1 MRINMLIMAKK
12 LTLNTLCAISVLCCS
27 IGANASDAAAQNKLK
42 SIELQRQAAGK
53 VVLQFEMQNAAVAP
67 AAFSVNNPP
76 KISLDFVGAVN
87 GLGKSS
93 LSFNDA
99 GVRSVAVVEAAGRTR
114 AVISLDKMVG
124 YETRVEGNKLFLTL
138 SSGLVENATNTAPSP
153 SFAVA
158 APSSQSKVESVRDID
173 FRRGKNGEGRLVVD
187 LTSANSGIDI
197 RQQGKN
203 LLVDIF
209 KTKLPSNLERRMD
222 VADFSTPVQK
232 VDSYAQGENVR
243 LVIEPKGQWE
253 HSAYQTDNRLI
264 IEVRSTADDKVKVDV
279 NKTVYK
285 GEKLSLNFQNVE
297 VRTVLQVIAE
307 FTGKNIITSD
317 TVNGGLTLRLKDV
330 PWDQALDLILQS
342 RGLDKR
348 ENGNVIWI
356 APRDELAAKEKL
368 QLESQQQIV
377 ELEQTRTEIF
387 QMKYQK
393 ASDMA
398 DLLANKNQS
407 ILSKRGNVVFDQK
420 TNTLLVNDVSS
431 KLEEVRSMLSKLDVA
446 TRQVLIEARIVEA
459 GDTFGRTLG
468 ARLSYVQATDK
479 LTLSGTLKDAGPNIH
494 PAKGDSA
501 TVYPENLAVNLPAS
515 TIEGALGSPTSFA
528 ALIGNSFTNGLL
540 GLEISAL
547 EADGKGKVVS
557 SPRLMTADQVEATIE
572 YGEEIPFQK
581 IENGTLSVEF
591 KKAVLKLLVTP
602 QITPDDQIIMKI
614 KVNKDSRGQST
625 PAGFAI
631 DTKNVETLA
640 RVENGGT
647 VVIGGIYQEIESN
660 DISKVPFLG
669 DIPYLGYLFK
679 TTKKTSSKREL
690 LVFITPKIVKDD
702 LSLR

>member
-12 LTLNTLCAISVLCCS
+12 LTVTALCGLAFLVSVPS
-27 IGANASDAAAQNKLK
+27 ASAAELAAAANKITA
-42 SIELQRQAAGK
+42 IELIPQSSGK
-53 VVLQFEMQNAAVAP
+53 VVLQFQLQNAAVIP

-76 KISLDFVGAVN
+76 KISLDFVGAAN
-87 GLGKSS
+87 GLGKTA
-93 LSFNDA
+93 LNFNDG
-99 GVRSVAVVEAAGRTR
+99 GVRTVSVIETTGRTR
-114 AVISLDKMVG
+114 AVISLEKMVG
-124 YETRVEGNKLFLTL
+124 YETKVEGNKLLLTL
-138 SSGLVENATNTAPSP
+138 APVVSESNGVAATP
-153 SFAVA
+153 SFAVP
-158 APSSQSKVESVRDID
+158 APSVQAKVESIRDID
-173 FRRGKNGEGRLVVD
+173 FRRGKNGEGRLVID

-197 RQQGKN
+197 RPQGKN
-203 LLVDIF
+203 LVVDIF
-209 KTKLPSNLERRMD
+209 KTTLPHSLERRMD
-222 VADFSTPVQK
+222 VSDFSTPVQK
-232 VDSYAQGENVR
+232 VDSYSQGENVR

-264 IEVRSTADDKVKVDV
+264 IEVRSTAEDKAKVDV

-387 QMKYQK
+387 QMKYQR
-393 ASDMA
+393 ATDMA
-398 DLLANKNQS
+398 ALLSNKSQS
-407 ILSKRGNVVFDQK
+407 ILSKRGNVVSDQK

-431 KLEEVRSMLSKLDVA
+431 KLEEVRALLAKLDVA

-459 GDTFGRTLG
+459 GDTFGKSLG
-468 ARLSYVQATDK
+468 ARLFYAEGGGKVRNSGS
-479 LTLSGTLKDAGPNIH
+479 LSDLADIYNTGKTTTPD
-494 PAKGDSA
+494 
-501 TVYPENLAVNLPAS
+501 NLAVNLPAA
-515 TIEGALGSPTSFA
+515 TIDGALGAPSSFA
-528 ALIGNSFTNGLL
+528 ALIGNSVTSGLL

-547 EADGKGKVVS
+547 ESDGKGKVVS
-557 SPRLMTADQVEATIE
+557 SPRIMTADQVEATIE

-581 IENGTLSVEF
+581 VENGTLSVEF

-614 KVNKDSRGQST
+614 KVNKDSRGQIT

-631 DTKNVETLA
+631 DTKQVETLA

-647 VVIGGIYQEIESN
+647 VVIGGIYQEV
-660 DISKVPFLG
+660 DQKDVTKVPFLG
-669 DIPYLGYLFK
+669 DIPYLGVLFK
-679 TTKKTSSKREL
+679 TTKTTAQKREL

>member
-1 MRINMLIMAKK
+1 MRSNMLKLAKK
-12 LTLNTLCAISVLCCS
+12 LTLNALYLLSVLLPS
-27 IGANASDAAAQNKLK
+27 HPLLAEVSVASNKIV
-42 SIELQRQAAGK
+42 SVELARQSAGK
-53 VVLQFEMQNAAVAP
+53 AVLQFQLQNAAVVP

-76 KISLDFVGAVN
+76 KISLDFVGTEN

-93 LSFNDA
+93 LNFNDA
-99 GVRSVAVVEAAGRTR
+99 GIRSVAIVEAAGRTR

-124 YETRVEGNKLFLTL
+124 YETRVDGNKLLLTL
-138 SSGLVENATNTAPSP
+138 SAAVADASVASTP

-158 APSSQSKVESVRDID
+158 TPSALAKTESVRDID

-209 KTKLPSNLERRMD
+209 KTKLPQNLERRMD

-264 IEVRSTADDKVKVDV
+264 IEIRSTADDKVKIDV

-317 TVNGGLTLRLKDV
+317 TVSGGLTLRLKDV

-393 ASDMA
+393 ASDIA
-398 DLLANKNQS
+398 DLLSNKNQS

-420 TNTLLVNDVSS
+420 TNTLLVNDVSA
-431 KLEEVRSMLSKLDVA
+431 KLEEVRSLLSKLDVA

-459 GDTFGRTLG
+459 GDTFGRSLG
-468 ARLSYVQATDK
+468 ARLSYVQATDQA
-479 LTLSGTLKDAGPNIH
+479 TVSGSLKDAGPNIH
-494 PAKGDSA
+494 PASGKSA
-501 TVYPENLAVNLPAS
+501 TVYPENLAVNLPAA
-515 TIEGALGSPTSFA
+515 TIDGALGSPTSFA

-581 IENGTLSVEF
+581 VENGTLSVQF

-660 DISKVPFLG
+660 DVSKVPFLG

>member
-12 LTLNTLCAISVLCCS
+12 LTVTTLCALAFLVSAPSASAADAVATNKITSV
-27 IGANASDAAAQNKLK
+27 
-42 SIELQRQAAGK
+42 ELIPLSSGK
-53 VVLQFEMQNAAVAP
+53 VVLQFQLQNAAVIP

-76 KISLDFVGAVN
+76 KISLDFVGAGN
-87 GLGKSS
+87 GLGKTS
-93 LSFNDA
+93 LNFNDN
-99 GVRSVAVVEAAGRTR
+99 GVRSVSVIETTGRTR
-114 AVISLDKMVG
+114 AVISLEKMVG
-124 YETRVEGNKLFLTL
+124 YETKVEGNKLLLTL
-138 SSGLVENATNTAPSP
+138 ASVVSEKSGVATTP
-153 SFAVA
+153 SFAVP
-158 APSSQSKVESVRDID
+158 APSVQAKVESIRDID
-173 FRRGKNGEGRLVVD
+173 FRRGKNGEGRLVID

-197 RQQGKN
+197 RPQGKN
-203 LLVDIF
+203 LVVDVF
-209 KTKLPSNLERRMD
+209 KTTLPRNLERRMD
-222 VADFSTPVQK
+222 VSDFSTPVQK

-264 IEVRSTADDKVKVDV
+264 IEIRSTADDKVKADV

-387 QMKYQK
+387 QMKYQR
-393 ASDMA
+393 ATDMA
-398 DLLANKNQS
+398 ALLSNKSQS
-407 ILSKRGNVVFDQK
+407 ILSKRGNVVSDQK

-431 KLEEVRSMLSKLDVA
+431 KLEEVRSLLSKLDVA

-459 GDTFGRTLG
+459 GDTFGRSLG
-468 ARLSYVQATDK
+468 ARLFFVQGTNKATV
-479 LTLSGTLKDAGPNIH
+479 SGTLKDAGPNLH
-494 PAKGDSA
+494 PATGTSA
-501 TVYPENLAVNLPAS
+501 TVYPENLAVNLPAA
-515 TIEGALGSPTSFA
+515 TIDGALGSPSSFA
-528 ALIGNSFTNGLL
+528 ALIGNSVTSGLL

-557 SPRLMTADQVEATIE
+557 SPRIMTADQVEATIE

-581 IENGTLSVEF
+581 VENGTLSVEF

-614 KVNKDSRGQST
+614 KVNKDSRGQIT

-631 DTKNVETLA
+631 DTKQVETLA

-647 VVIGGIYQEIESN
+647 VVIGGIYQEIEQK
-660 DISKVPFLG
+660 DVTKVPFLG
-669 DIPYLGYLFK
+669 DIPYLGVLFK
-679 TTKKTSSKREL
+679 TTKTTSQKREL

>member
-1 MRINMLIMAKK
+1 MRSNMLKLAKK
-12 LTLNTLCAISVLCCS
+12 LTLNVLYLLSVLLPS
-27 IGANASDAAAQNKLK
+27 YPAMADVSASSNKIV
-42 SIELQRQAAGK
+42 SVELARQSAGQ
-53 VVLQFEMQNAAVAP
+53 VVLQFQLQNAAVAP

-76 KISLDFVGAVN
+76 KISLDFVGTEN

-93 LSFNDA
+93 LNFNDA
-99 GVRSVAVVEAAGRTR
+99 GIRSVAIVEVAGRTR

-124 YETRVEGNKLFLTL
+124 YETRVDGNKLLLTL
-138 SSGLVENATNTAPSP
+138 SAAVADSSVASTP

-158 APSSQSKVESVRDID
+158 TPSALAKTESVRDID

-209 KTKLPSNLERRMD
+209 KTKLPQNLERRMD

-264 IEVRSTADDKVKVDV
+264 IEIRSTADDKVKIDV

-393 ASDMA
+393 ASDIA
-398 DLLANKNQS
+398 DLLSNKNQS

-420 TNTLLVNDVSS
+420 TNTLLVNDVSA
-431 KLEEVRSMLSKLDVA
+431 KLEEVRSLLSKLDVA

-459 GDTFGRTLG
+459 GDTFGRSLG
-468 ARLSYVQATDK
+468 ARLSYVQATDQA
-479 LTLSGTLKDAGPNIH
+479 TVSGSLKDAGPNIH
-494 PAKGDSA
+494 PASGKSA
-501 TVYPENLAVNLPAS
+501 TVYPENLAVNLPAA
-515 TIEGALGSPTSFA
+515 TIDGALGSPTSFA

-581 IENGTLSVEF
+581 VENGTLSVEF

-660 DISKVPFLG
+660 DVSKVPFLG
-669 DIPYLGYLFK
+669 DIPYLGYFFK